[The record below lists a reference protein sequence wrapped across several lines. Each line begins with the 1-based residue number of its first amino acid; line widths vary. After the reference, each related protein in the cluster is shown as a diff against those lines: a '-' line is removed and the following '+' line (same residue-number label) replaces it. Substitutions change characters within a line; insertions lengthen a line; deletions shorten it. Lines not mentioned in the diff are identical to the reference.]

1 MPLYQIYFKL
11 IFLSALSTFCVI
23 HNNVSHSHRRNTCL
37 VVDKLLWVSVCP
49 VFTYNFLMPAL
60 HLDMAW
66 YPCGNKSQAVYFLA
80 LDVILPNA
88 ENEPKNKNSLTK
100 VTMMVY
106 SVIFPFFLFYKLA
119 ENLISQS
126 LGKKI
131 LHFF

>member
-1 MPLYQIYFKL
+1 
-11 IFLSALSTFCVI
+11 
-23 HNNVSHSHRRNTCL
+23 
-37 VVDKLLWVSVCP
+37 
-49 VFTYNFLMPAL
+49 
-60 HLDMAW
+60 MAW
-66 YPCGNKSQAVYFLA
+66 YPRDNKSQAVYFLA

-106 SVIFPFFLFYKLA
+106 SVIFPFFLFYKFA